1 MSVDPDDLHSVV
13 RYALVSTR
21 ATAICP
27 FHFDVTVRVGS
38 DAAESHALARAR
50 NIIRSDGT
58 KWKAEALREEFGQQ
72 LRRAADGCCPQCE
85 HDKLNWGSARTRVC
99 PKQSPAL

>member
-27 FHFDVTVRVGS
+27 FHLDVTVRVGS

-50 NIIRSDGT
+50 NIIKSDGT
-58 KWKAEALREEFGQQ
+58 KWKAEALREELDQQ
-72 LRRAADGCCPQCE
+72 LGKAAAGYCPQCAV
-85 HDKLNWGSARTRVC
+85 DNR
-99 PKQSPAL
+99 Q